1 MPRETVIDDHRPIRR
16 RNRTALKTF
25 KEQIGSLGIGHI
37 ITRSLIRI
45 GFDRRTVMFGD
56 WLRPFGQ
63 PLGYLFITGD
73 NAVGI
78 MTGESGLLQWHETLG
93 VNRLAVVF

>member
-1 MPRETVIDDHRPIRR
+1 
-16 RNRTALKTF
+16 
-25 KEQIGSLGIGHI
+25 
-37 ITRSLIRI
+37 
-45 GFDRRTVMFGD
+45 MFGD